1 MPSPNLASATSA
13 INWPAHIP
21 ARAEVSTRELRNG
34 LKQVEID
41 ELVAQLNVS
50 TVLARILV
58 ARGVDS
64 VEKAQAFLFP
74 SLRDH
79 LPDPQGIKNIATAAE
94 MMLEA
99 IEAGQQ
105 ITIYSDFDVDGL
117 SSGAQLDLYLSALG
131 GIVNRYTPN
140 RFTEGYG
147 VVKSAIEKLGRAR
160 TELLIAVDCGIS
172 SLSEIALAK
181 RLGMKVIVVDH
192 HYSQELPPADVIVN
206 PTQPGCE
213 FKEHQ
218 LCAAGLVWMLL
229 IVLRQCARTRSS
241 TELQQRLS
249 QLPDP
254 KDFLD
259 LAALGTICDMVPLT
273 GLNRIIASRGV
284 EVFRVTKRPGL
295 EALKVVSGLDKS
307 KNFSAGHISFAIG
320 PRINAAGRLDDAGEV
335 FELLT
340 TKDRAKAQAIA
351 EQINRYNSE
360 RKSIEDQ
367 VRLSCLDAIQA
378 EPALLT
384 GQAFAIFGEDFHAG
398 VIGIV
403 AQRLVEQYYRPAA
416 VMAPGEAVIGGKQVA
431 VAKGSVRSVPGFHVA
446 EVLQSLD
453 SLLVKHG
460 GHAQAGGFTVS
471 FEKLAEFQQGF
482 VAAAARLLSPE
493 QLKPRKLADVEVALR
508 EVDFKLVDELEKLA
522 PFGIGNPSP
531 LLVSHGVLIESVQS
545 LADKHLRLRLADGK
559 VSVGAV
565 AWRMHG
571 HPLLTKG
578 REISLAFHPEMNTYQ
593 GISTVQLNIKEV
605 WE

>member
-1 MPSPNLASATSA
+1 
-13 INWPAHIP
+13 
-21 ARAEVSTRELRNG
+21 

-160 TELLIAVDCGIS
+160 TELLITVDCGIS

-307 KNFSAGHISFAIG
+307 KNLA
-320 PRINAAGRLDDAGEV
+320 LDTS
-335 FELLT
+335 LL
-340 TKDRAKAQAIA
+340 
-351 EQINRYNSE
+351 
-360 RKSIEDQ
+360 
-367 VRLSCLDAIQA
+367 
-378 EPALLT
+378 
-384 GQAFAIFGEDFHAG
+384 
-398 VIGIV
+398 
-403 AQRLVEQYYRPAA
+403 RLVLASMLQDAWMMPGRCLNFSRPK
-416 VMAPGEAVIGGKQVA
+416 I
-431 VAKGSVRSVPGFHVA
+431 
-446 EVLQSLD
+446 
-453 SLLVKHG
+453 
-460 GHAQAGGFTVS
+460 
-471 FEKLAEFQQGF
+471 
-482 VAAAARLLSPE
+482 
-493 QLKPRKLADVEVALR
+493 ALR
-508 EVDFKLVDELEKLA
+508 HRQSRSRSIVIIANEKVLKIRFAYLA
-522 PFGIGNPSP
+522 LTPFRRSP
-531 LLVSHGVLIESVQS
+531 
-545 LADKHLRLRLADGK
+545 RC
-559 VSVGAV
+559 
-565 AWRMHG
+565 
-571 HPLLTKG
+571 
-578 REISLAFHPEMNTYQ
+578 
-593 GISTVQLNIKEV
+593 
-605 WE
+605 